1 MKYCITE
8 SEKNEEFLT
17 ITRTQTYQFSDC
29 DGEGS
34 YSCQNHNLFLQM
46 MEGALSGKTGF
57 TAEAGYCYVGALR
70 RDDRTFI
77 VALLACGWPNN
88 KGYKWSDT
96 KKLME
101 YALENY
107 EYRQIDVS
115 LDAGTVR
122 VRGGTDGG
130 FPGAGEVLLKT
141 ETQAEPFRVLLRR
154 DEDVSITYDLPETVA
169 APVQKGE
176 ELGGVICSLDGI
188 SLKTYPVTASKT
200 IRERTF
206 RVCLDH
212 ICGGIFLRY

>member
-1 MKYCITE
+1 
-8 SEKNEEFLT
+8 
-17 ITRTQTYQFSDC
+17 
-29 DGEGS
+29 
-34 YSCQNHNLFLQM
+34 

-57 TAEAGYCYVGALR
+57 TADAGYCYVGALR
-70 RDDRTFI
+70 QDERTFI

-130 FPGAGEVLLKT
+130 FPGT
-141 ETQAEPFRVLLRR
+141 
-154 DEDVSITYDLPETVA
+154 
-169 APVQKGE
+169 
-176 ELGGVICSLDGI
+176 
-188 SLKTYPVTASKT
+188 
-200 IRERTF
+200 
-206 RVCLDH
+206 
-212 ICGGIFLRY
+212 

>member
-1 MKYCITE
+1 
-8 SEKNEEFLT
+8 
-17 ITRTQTYQFSDC
+17 
-29 DGEGS
+29 
-34 YSCQNHNLFLQM
+34 
-46 MEGALSGKTGF
+46 
-57 TAEAGYCYVGALR
+57 
-70 RDDRTFI
+70 
-77 VALLACGWPNN
+77 
-88 KGYKWSDT
+88 
-96 KKLME
+96 ME

-130 FPGAGEVLLKT
+130 FPGTEEVLLKT

-154 DEDVSITYDLPETVA
+154 DEDVSITYDLPEIVT

-176 ELGGVICSLDGI
+176 ELGEVTCSLDGI

-212 ICGGIFLRY
+212 ICDGIFLRY